1 MLCSVLFCSVVFIFS
16 FPFHVF
22 SWANNCAANNKTNG
36 VDNRSGSSDASLSQ
50 HRGARAARMD
60 ITHPNTRISRPDL
73 SQSALT
79 ATNGSAGVIKSFI
92 LPRNKTGVVRLPSSS
107 HLLRFS
113 PDNISSSGFQMFI
126 GSFEGDFNQFQLD
139 VDAAVQQFKASGV
152 TNLLIDVTNN
162 GGSFAP
168 TIKCWK
174 D

>member
-1 MLCSVLFCSVVFIFS
+1 MLCSVLFCSVLFIFS

-92 LPRNKTGVVRLPSSS
+92 LPRNKTGVVRVPPTFCVSHLTIFPLLGSRCLLALSRGTLISSNLMSTLLSSS
-107 HLLRFS
+107 LKRR
-113 PDNISSSGFQMFI
+113 
-126 GSFEGDFNQFQLD
+126 GSR
-139 VDAAVQQFKASGV
+139 
-152 TNLLIDVTNN
+152 I
-162 GGSFAP
+162 
-168 TIKCWK
+168 C
-174 D
+174 